1 MADNKDK
8 EGHFKRLAESRT
20 NKVID
25 MLMLIGNLSN
35 KSNYSYTQDQVDKMF
50 NTIEEELQ
58 RQKAKFSEKKK
69 NNKTKFRL

>member
-8 EGHFKRLAESRT
+8 EGNFKRLAESRT

>member
-1 MADNKDK
+1 MVDNKDK
-8 EGHFKRLAESRT
+8 EGNFKRLAESRT

-69 NNKTKFRL
+69 KNKTKFRL